1 MSLFTELRDAI
12 KTKSKEIVKRVTFLK
27 PKLASILGASFDI
40 SLSAEIDSAIKII
53 LDDSFLKVIDRAI
66 FALDSTIDK
75 TSQEL
80 QSLAQK
86 IFDNLFEL
94 EKRLN
99 TLIDNFFQHLS
110 ALFNNIKANLVDPI
124 VDSIFKLEE
133 KIFEDI
139 NQVIDKI
146 FNFFT
151 GTVKEFKDDL
161 LRLFNPLP
169 NPFDPCRQQFGL
181 ALTPTSRLT
190 HTDIFNLFECS
201 QLRRLNDGNTIV
213 KEIQE
218 IYAGLQLESF
228 KMTCLGRGSPS
239 FQELYMRKW
248 LKYGQLF
255 EIWQEFNENM
265 TPQEAFDEAIRR
277 LNEARDEYNAKVADI
292 DRAQATA
299 DDAINR
305 ANNAQ
310 NTANDGVNRAINAQ
324 NTADIAVSKADGASL
339 CNKKIALQ
347 SVHGGFLSDR
357 NDDGGNGR
365 FVGALG
371 SWEEHT
377 VICR

>member
-1 MSLFTELRDAI
+1 MSSFTHLREAI
-12 KTKSKEIVKRVTFLK
+12 KTKSNAIVNKVTFLK
-27 PKLASILGASFDI
+27 PKLASTLGGSFDL

-53 LDDSFLKVIDRAI
+53 LDESFLKVIDRAI
-66 FALDSTIDK
+66 FALDSTINK
-75 TSQEL
+75 TSQEV

-94 EKRLN
+94 ETRVN
-99 TLIDNFFQHLS
+99 TLINNFFQNLTG
-110 ALFNNIKANLVDPI
+110 LLNNIKANLIDPI
-124 VDSIFKLEE
+124 VASILKLEE

-169 NPFDPCRQQFGL
+169 NPLDPCRQKFELG
-181 ALTPTSRLT
+181 LTPTFQLT
-190 HTDIFNLFECS
+190 HTDIFNLFECN
-201 QLRRLNDGNTIV
+201 QLRRLNDGKTNV

-218 IYAGLQLESF
+218 IYAVLQLESF

-255 EIWQEFNENM
+255 EIWKEFNENM

-277 LNEARDEYNAKVADI
+277 LNIARDEYNAKIAEI
-292 DRAQATA
+292 DRVQAIA
-299 DDAINR
+299 NDAVNK
-305 ANNAQ
+305 AANAQ
-310 NTANDGVNRAINAQ
+310 NTANSAL
-324 NTADIAVSKADGASL
+324 DIANQVNAKTQKISLDGNNLIIDAGPNFL
-339 CNKKIALQ
+339 AIQ
-347 SVHGGFLSDR
+347 S
-357 NDDGGNGR
+357 DGNIVVYKDNGQPL
-365 FVGALG
+365 FD
-371 SWEEHT
+371 T
-377 VICR
+377 KTY